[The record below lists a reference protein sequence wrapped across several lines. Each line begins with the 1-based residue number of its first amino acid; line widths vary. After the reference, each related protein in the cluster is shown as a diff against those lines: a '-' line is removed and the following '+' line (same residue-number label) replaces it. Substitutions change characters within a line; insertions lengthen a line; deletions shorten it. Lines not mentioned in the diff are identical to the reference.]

1 MNILSLDIEHSY
13 GPMRPWEEGFYMS
26 CLGIV
31 RSDGVREVIW
41 FDHESTEVDP
51 FEPREPDC
59 PVDDGYH
66 EEQWESVR
74 KHVEW
79 ADVVVA
85 HNLKHD
91 MTILRNYGISFEK
104 TKLWCTMV
112 TEYIL
117 SGQDTRQRSFG
128 LSDVC
133 KHYGMPPK
141 LDMVAAMWA
150 KGIDTYDINSDL
162 LEEYVMDDTQK
173 CFDLYHRQSD
183 MVDAEGLR
191 KVVELNNEF
200 TMSLSDMELYGFKFD
215 VDLASQMVAKYEA
228 EMDRMASDIRKIAYA
243 DLTHDPND
251 ELTEEFNPSS
261 DVQRS
266 ALLFGG
272 MFTIDG
278 KEWTTRKLKYET
290 KMYQRNA
297 KVQCSLPGLW
307 SVPPTKKRNQDGSVP
322 VDKTIIKKLRCK
334 TPEQKIVKSALTEY
348 AKIKKSKET
357 LKGKKDTKGLLNQI
371 RLDGYIHPNLNQA
384 VTVTGRLSGSNPNT
398 QNMPRGSTSPL
409 KKCIL
414 PKLDKIL
421 QIDLSQIEWR
431 CAAWLSQDP
440 EMIREI
446 NNDIDQHTRACTE
459 LMELPFSKDNRT
471 SAKIFNFR
479 MIYGGVAYGYYMDD
493 VMPNF
498 PLKKWEKIVD
508 GFWEKYTGLY
518 DYNYANVTH
527 VMQHGELRLPT
538 GRKFKF
544 IHNDANEYQER
555 QIKNYPVQ
563 GMAGGD
569 ILPLLAVMIRRGLV
583 KGGFKSH
590 FILTV
595 HDSVVLDV
603 LESEMEEVINLIT
616 KCVQNL
622 ATAVGRYYNLRW
634 NVKLNGEI
642 ETGDNYG
649 SIGNAIKV

>member
-1 MNILSLDIEHSY
+1 MYVNILAIDIEHSY

-26 CLGIV
+26 CIGIV
-31 RSDGVREVIW
+31 RSDGIRETLWIE
-41 FDHESTEVDP
+41 HEQ
-51 FEPREPDC
+51 RERSDLWDKR
-59 PVDDGYH
+59 VQEHLD
-66 EEQWESVR
+66 
-74 KHVEW
+74 W
-79 ADVVVA
+79 ADIVVA

-91 MTILRNYGISFEK
+91 MTILRNYSISFEK
-104 TKLWCTMV
+104 VKLWCTMV
-112 TEYIL
+112 VEYVL
-117 SGQDTRQRSFG
+117 SGQDTRQRTFS
-128 LSDVC
+128 LDDVC
-133 KHYGMPPK
+133 KHYGMAGK
-141 LDMVAAMWA
+141 LDMVAGMWA
-150 KGIDTYDINSDL
+150 KGTDTYYINSDL

-173 CFDLYHRQSD
+173 CFDLYYRQNE
-183 MVDAEGLR
+183 MVDAEGMR
-191 KVVELNNEF
+191 KVVDLQNEF
-200 TMSLSDMELYGFKFD
+200 TMSLSDMELYGFRFD
-215 VDLASQMVAKYEA
+215 VDLAEQMVAKYEA
-228 EMDRMASDIRKIAYA
+228 EMNRMASEIRQIAYA
-243 DLTHDPND
+243 DLVHDPND

-272 MFTIDG
+272 QFTIDG
-278 KEWTTRKLKYET
+278 KEWTTRELKYET

-297 KVQCSLPGLW
+297 KITCSLPGLW
-307 SVPPTKKRNQDGSVP
+307 SAPPTKKRNQDGSVP
-322 VDKTIIKKLRCK
+322 VDKTTLSKLRCK
-334 TPEQKIVKSALTEY
+334 TPEQKIVLSALTEY
-348 AKIKKSKET
+348 GKIKKARET
-357 LKGKKDTKGLLNQI
+357 LKGKTDTKGLLNKI
-371 RLDGYIHPNLNQA
+371 RTDGWIHPNLNQC
-384 VTVTGRLSGSNPNT
+384 VTVTGRLSGSDPNT

-431 CAAWLSQDP
+431 CAAWLSQDA

-459 LMELPFSKDNRT
+459 LMELEFSKDNRT
-471 SAKIFNFR
+471 KAKVFNFR

-493 VMPNF
+493 NMPNF

-508 GFWEKYTGLY
+508 GFHKKYWGLY
-518 DYNYANVTH
+518 DFNYANISH
-527 VMQHGELRLPT
+527 VMRYGELRLPT
-538 GRKFKF
+538 GRKYKF
-544 IHNDANEYQER
+544 LSDDKGEYQER

-569 ILPLLAVMIRRGLV
+569 ILPLMAVMMRRGLL
-583 KGGFKSH
+583 KLGLKSH

-595 HDSVVLDV
+595 HDSLVFDV
-603 LESEMEEVINLIT
+603 LESEMDEVINLIT

-622 ATAVGRYYNLRW
+622 ATAVGRYYDLNW

-649 SIGNAIKV
+649 SIGDTIKV